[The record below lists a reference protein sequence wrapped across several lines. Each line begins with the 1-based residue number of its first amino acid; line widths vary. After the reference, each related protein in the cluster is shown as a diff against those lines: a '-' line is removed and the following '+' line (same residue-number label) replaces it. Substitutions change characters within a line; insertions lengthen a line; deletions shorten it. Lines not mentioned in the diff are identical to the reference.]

1 MDKNVWTEFLKHNWQ
16 IVQDNWLYILIGL
29 VLLLVILKI
38 VRTLVKWLLVIV
50 VVVGLLIYSGI
61 SFDQVGKVVTQAK
74 DDAIN
79 KFQSEALNMMI
90 KEARDAKYTSNGD
103 GTFSVTSSNLE
114 VKGPFDGDK
123 VKVWFQGMPLG
134 EWSMSDTV
142 KKYIESAKG
151 STVTQQSPQSP

>member
-1 MDKNVWTEFLKHNWQ
+1 MDKNVWTEFLQHNWQ

-29 VLLLVILKI
+29 VLLFVILNI
-38 VRTLVKWLLVIV
+38 VKTLLKWLIVIV
-50 VVVGLLIYSGI
+50 VVAGLLIYSGI
-61 SFDQVGKVVTQAK
+61 SFEQVGKVVTQAK

-79 KFQSEALNMMI
+79 KVQSEALNMMI
-90 KEARDAKYTSNGD
+90 KEGQNAKYTSNGD

-114 VKGPFDGDK
+114 VKGPFEGDK
-123 VKVWFQGMPLG
+123 VKVWYQGMSLG

-151 STVTQQSPQSP
+151 LAVTQSPQSP

>member
-1 MDKNVWTEFLKHNWQ
+1 MDKNVWTEFLQHNWQ

-29 VLLLVILKI
+29 VLLFVILNI
-38 VRTLVKWLLVIV
+38 VKTLVKWLIVIV
-50 VVVGLLIYSGI
+50 VVAGLLIYSGI
-61 SFDQVGKVVTQAK
+61 SFEQVGKVVTQAK

-79 KFQSEALNMMI
+79 KVQSEALNMMI
-90 KEARDAKYTSNGD
+90 KEGQNAKYTSNGD

-114 VKGPFDGDK
+114 VKGPFEGDK
-123 VKVWFQGMPLG
+123 VKVWYQGMSLG

-151 STVTQQSPQSP
+151 LAVTQSPQSP

>member
-1 MDKNVWTEFLKHNWQ
+1 MDKNVWTEFLQHNWQ

-29 VLLLVILKI
+29 VLLFVILNI
-38 VRTLVKWLLVIV
+38 VKTLVKWLIVIIV
-50 VVVGLLIYSGI
+50 VAGLLIYSGI
-61 SFDQVGKVVTQAK
+61 SFEQVGKVVTQAK

-79 KFQSEALNMMI
+79 KVQSEALNMMI
-90 KEARDAKYTSNGD
+90 KESQNAKYTSNGD

-114 VKGPFDGDK
+114 VKGPFEGDK
-123 VKVWFQGMPLG
+123 VKVWYQGMSLG

-151 STVTQQSPQSP
+151 LAVTQSPQSP

>member
-1 MDKNVWTEFLKHNWQ
+1 MDKNVWTEFLEHNWQ

-29 VLLLVILKI
+29 VLLLVILKV
-38 VRTLVKWLLVIV
+38 VRVLVKWLIVIV
-50 VVVGLLIYSGI
+50 VIAGLLIYSGI
-61 SFDQVGKVVTQAK
+61 SFEQVGKVVTQAK

-79 KFQSEALNMMI
+79 KVQSEALNMMI
-90 KEARDAKYTSNGD
+90 KEAQHAKYTSNGD

-114 VKGPFDGDK
+114 VKGPFEGDK
-123 VKVWFQGMPLG
+123 VKVWFQGMSLG

-151 STVTQQSPQSP
+151 SAITQSPQSP

>member
-1 MDKNVWTEFLKHNWQ
+1 MDKNVWTEFLEHNWQ

-38 VRTLVKWLLVIV
+38 VRTLVKWLIVIV
-50 VVVGLLIYSGI
+50 VIAGLLIYSGI
-61 SFDQVGKVVTQAK
+61 SFEQVGKVVTQAK

-79 KFQSEALNMMI
+79 KVQSEALDMMI
-90 KEARDAKYTSNGD
+90 KEGKNAKYTSNGD

-114 VKGPFDGDK
+114 VKGPYEGDK
-123 VKVWFQGMPLG
+123 VKVWFKGMSLG

-151 STVTQQSPQSP
+151 LAVTQSPQSL